1 MEVLRCFNT
10 VFPLWSLRTSSNKEK
25 KKKVFLTK
33 VKETDKGRETVQEQ
47 CCSVTQGSAFS
58 LSLRV
63 LVPACYRRLIASCEW
78 RLGKGGVKYSLESL
92 IWMHL
97 ELQLFF
103 LGDKIHLCSLSEPNS
118 GFLSCSQWYDRLA
131 ELKGVQRENPAW
143 RWRVYREW
151 GWGSLEQYVHSIVT
165 IFGDTSVWSFSFTK

>member
-1 MEVLRCFNT
+1 MQVLRCFNT

-25 KKKVFLTK
+25 KKGIS
-33 VKETDKGRETVQEQ
+33 DKSERNRQ
-47 CCSVTQGSAFS
+47 
-58 LSLRV
+58 
-63 LVPACYRRLIASCEW
+63 
-78 RLGKGGVKYSLESL
+78 GKGNCARAMLFCHSRACILFIFVCFGASLLQTPDSFL
-92 IWMHL
+92 WMKTGERWCKIFFRKL
-97 ELQLFF
+97 DMDASWTSAVF